1 MKEKPLR
8 RRWPKNNYLL
18 FVFAVIIS
26 LVIWIYMSFASP
38 NTDTTFT
45 IGDVPVQLELSEEA
59 QKIGLKVFG
68 LTEPKAS
75 VTVSGNRTVLGLVN
89 ENDLLVTASAGSISS
104 AGNYSLPITAT
115 KRSSRGNYQITNT
128 SPTTI
133 NVTVDYLQESTFQIQ
148 EGIIFYVEDNYYG
161 TASLPYSS
169 MAISG
174 PQSEVLKVKKV
185 VAKATISGKLT
196 STREVDAQIV
206 LYDENNNEVPQ
217 GLMSLSVES
226 MKATVT
232 VLPEKKVPVQPDYVN
247 KPSGLKLSD
256 SMVSVTP
263 SELLIAGPE
272 SSLDKITTVHT
283 DTIDFSK
290 IKNEKIDF
298 DDISIIIPE
307 GCKNISNYSTAKVS
321 LDLSSF
327 TAKVFKV
334 DKFEVVGLSGEYTA
348 EVTSKSINVTVIG
361 PSADIEKLDSSKITA
376 VIDTSTSPGK
386 TGSVEMPVTFRF
398 SGVDTCWAYGSY
410 QANITINKK

>member
-1 MKEKPLR
+1 MKKEPR
-8 RRWPKNNYLL
+8 HQRWLKNNYLL
-18 FVFAVIIS
+18 FAFALVIS

-45 IGDVPVQLELSEEA
+45 IGDVPVQIELSEEA
-59 QKIGLKVFG
+59 QKMGLKVFG

-89 ENDLLVTASAGSISS
+89 ENDLLVTAAAGSINS

-133 NVTVDYLQESTFQIQ
+133 NVTVDYLKDSEFQLQ
-148 EGIIFYVEDNYYG
+148 EGIIFYVDDGYYG
-161 TASLPYSS
+161 TVSLPYTVVNV
-169 MAISG
+169 SG
-174 PQSEVLKVKKV
+174 PQSEVLKVKKA

-196 STREVDAQIV
+196 STREVDARIV

-217 GLMSLSVES
+217 DLLNLSVET

-232 VLPEKKVPVQPDYVN
+232 VLPEKKVPVEPGYVN

-256 SMVSVTP
+256 EMVSVTP

-272 SSLDKITTVHT
+272 ENLSKITSVYT

-298 DDISIIIPE
+298 DDLPIIIPE
-307 GCKNISNYSTAKVS
+307 GCKNISNYPTAKVS

-327 TAKVFKV
+327 ASKVFKV
-334 DKFEVVGLSGEYTA
+334 DKFEVVGLSSQYTA

-361 PSADIEKLDSSKITA
+361 PAADIEKLDSSKITA

-410 QANITINKK
+410 QANVTITKK